1 MRKQNKT
8 KAKSRVIWRVHQP
21 SSCLFSFKGKIR
33 NGDDNGDKKCKK
45 AGGVKKKN
53 NNSTRASYFW
63 VHFLSVNLCDYDIK
77 FALAT
82 FWGLFETNLPFLW
95 PSSLLKLVIF
105 SALVLAA
112 PFYCCNKGNG
122 RRLEFM
128 LHACFVSQVL
138 YTVNIVMQNGA
149 WCWSTNQEKCLAS
162 KPRSLSF
169 NLTNLVSKHHCL
181 LRSGRMCHFT

>member
-33 NGDDNGDKKCKK
+33 NDDDNGDKKCKK
-45 AGGVKKKN
+45 AGGLKRKTTTLHVHH
-53 NNSTRASYFW
+53 TFGYISYPSIMRLW
-63 VHFLSVNLCDYDIK
+63 HK

-82 FWGLFETNLPFLW
+82 FWGLFETNLPFLS

-105 SALVLAA
+105 SAFVLAA

-122 RRLEFM
+122 RHLEFM